1 MRKQIGALA
10 GIITV
15 LTSCGG
21 GGSDSG
27 GNIATVPPSAPAPA
41 PPPPPTS
48 TAGCS
53 VTERQNWVAG
63 EMDTYYLFPDLLPAN
78 RSPAGY
84 STVQDYI
91 DYLTATARAQG
102 KDRYFTYITSIA
114 EENAYYQSGSNAGI
128 GVRLG
133 LTSDNRLFVTEAFES
148 APAYAVGID
157 RGTEIVA
164 IGTSESNLRN
174 VADIYAAEGGN
185 GLNNA
190 LGSDEAGVSRYFRI
204 RKVNGSEAVVKV
216 TKASYNL
223 DAVSPRYGSK
233 IIEDGGRKV
242 GYVNLRTFIDNAEAP
257 LRNAF
262 ANFRSQGVTEVVI
275 DLRYNG
281 GGLISIADAFGNL
294 LGGGRSASDVFRYT
308 TFRPSLAS
316 NNEQTNF
323 KQQSQSISP
332 MKIAFIGRG
341 GTASAS
347 ELLMNAFI
355 PYLGA
360 NAALIGTNTYG
371 KPVGQI
377 ARDRPQCDD
386 RLRVVALRTEN
397 ANRQGDYYNGLANVM
412 KTTCVAADDISFQM
426 GDPREAST
434 KQALDFLA
442 GRGSCTPISTASTAR
457 AGTTTLGRSQ
467 EVALGQMELLRP
479 QVPSTPQRETPGL
492 Y

>member
-27 GNIATVPPSAPAPA
+27 GNIATVPPSAPTPA
-41 PPPPPTS
+41 PPPPTS

-78 RSPAGY
+78 RNPAGY

-102 KDRYFTYITSIA
+102 KDRYFTHITSIA

-128 GVRLG
+128 GVRLA
-133 LTSDNRLFVTEAFES
+133 LAPDSRLYVLESFES
-148 APAYAVGID
+148 APAYAAGMD

-164 IGTSESNLRN
+164 IGTTSSNLRN
-174 VADIYAAEGGN
+174 VADIYATEGDAGI
-185 GLNNA
+185 NNA
-190 LGSDEAGVSRYFRI
+190 LGPSEAGVSRYYRI
-204 RKVNGSEAVVKV
+204 RKTDGPETVVQV
-216 TKASYNL
+216 TKSEYSL
-223 DAVSPRYGSK
+223 KAVSSRYGAK
-233 IIEDGGRKV
+233 IINDGGRKV
-242 GYVNLRTFIDNAEAP
+242 AYVNLRTFIENAEQP
-257 LRNAF
+257 LTEAF
-262 ANFRSQGVTEVVI
+262 AEFRSQGINDIVV

-281 GGLISIADAFGNL
+281 GGLIFVAETFGNL
-294 LGGGRSASDVFRYT
+294 LGGGRSGSDVFTYT
-308 TFRPSLAS
+308 TYRASLS
-316 NNEQTNF
+316 NNNQQTNF
-323 KQQSQSISP
+323 KPQPQSIAP

-347 ELLMNAFI
+347 ELLMNSFI
-355 PYLGA
+355 PYLGT

-397 ANRQGDYYNGLANVM
+397 ADRQGDYYNGLANVM

-442 GRGSCTPISTASTAR
+442 GRVTCTPISTASTSR
-457 AGTTTLGRSQ
+457 AGTTTLGGTQ
-467 EVALGQMELLRP
+467 QVALGQMKLLTPRM
-479 QVPSTPQRETPGL
+479 PSAPQRETPGL